1 MGTSIEKKIKTII
14 SSWFFTHPLLYS
26 VYCTH
31 SLVEN
36 NNLQIPM
43 RSGKGRI
50 EYSSQ
55 LLEKAT
61 DSILEKY
68 LKVELYRIV
77 LMHPYSR
84 QPVNAMKNILL
95 LASDVTIYQNC
106 KKEFFAQEKS
116 QTAFCLNGVEYLKSL
131 AARFANAENPLGE
144 KWNGTEEL
152 QFFLKN
158 LVIAPR
164 TGELMLIDKL
174 TFEQWYKKILFL
186 IKETSIGG
194 EQAGTNSAFTHAGN
208 QASELWEEN
217 QEIQA
222 QLENQIQKADS
233 EEGWGGLGGD
243 LKRQIKEQG
252 DFSFDYRR
260 ALTQF
265 RQSIVSAN
273 RSLTRMRPS
282 RRYGFKA
289 MGSRYDRKANVLIAV
304 DVSGSITDE
313 SFGNFYHAIR
323 NFFFLGLI
331 EKIDLIFFDVNLK
344 NTKPIPFTKNINLNQ
359 IKGRG
364 GTNFQSPLDFF
375 SLHSSEYSGLI
386 IFTDGEGE
394 VPKLECQK
402 KNILWILDSR
412 LSYEKS
418 RNWIDSL
425 PGCKST
431 YLPF

>member
-116 QTAFCLNGVEYLKSL
+116 QTGFCLNGVEYLKSL
-131 AARFANAENPLGE
+131 AARFANSENPLGE

-194 EQAGTNSAFTHAGN
+194 EQAGTNSAFTQAGN

-222 QLENQIQKADS
+222 ELENQIQKADS

>member
-1 MGTSIEKKIKTII
+1 
-14 SSWFFTHPLLYS
+14 
-26 VYCTH
+26 
-31 SLVEN
+31 
-36 NNLQIPM
+36 M

-50 EYSSQ
+50 EYSGM
-55 LLEKAT
+55 LLEKT
-61 DSILEKY
+61 SDKILEKF
-68 LKVELYRIV
+68 LRVELYRIL
-77 LMHPYSR
+77 LMHPYDR
-84 QPVNAMKNILL
+84 QPVNCMKNVLL
-95 LASDVTIYQNC
+95 LASDITIYQNC
-106 KKEFFAQEKS
+106 KKELFDEDVIFNNQKE
-116 QTAFCLNGVEYLKSL
+116 TFTLNGLEYLKSQ
-131 AARFANAENPLGE
+131 AARFADVENPLGD
-144 KWNGTEEL
+144 KWAGTDEL
-152 QFFLKN
+152 KFFLRN

-164 TGELMLIDKL
+164 TGELMLVDKL

-194 EQAGTNSAFTHAGN
+194 EQAGTNSAFTQAGN
-208 QASELWEEN
+208 EASELWEEN

-222 QLENQIQKADS
+222 ELESQIQKADA

-243 LKRQIKEQG
+243 LKRELKEQG
-252 DFSFDYRR
+252 DFAFDYRR

-344 NTKPIPFTKNINLNQ
+344 NTQAVPFSKNINLSQ

-364 GTNFQSPLDFF
+364 GTNFQPPLDFF
-375 SLHSSEYSGLI
+375 MNSSDKYSGLI
-386 IFTDGEGE
+386 IFTDGEGA
-394 VPKLECQK
+394 VPQINGNKQ
-402 KNILWILDSR
+402 NILWILDSR

-418 RNWIDSL
+418 RNWIESL
-425 PGCKST
+425 SGCKAT

>member
-106 KKEFFAQEKS
+106 KKEFFNQEKS

-131 AARFANAENPLGE
+131 AARFANSENPLGE

-194 EQAGTNSAFTHAGN
+194 EQAGTNSAFTQAGN

-222 QLENQIQKADS
+222 ELENQIQKADS

-265 RQSIVSAN
+265 RQSVVSAN

-394 VPKLECQK
+394 VPKVECQK

-418 RNWIDSL
+418 RNWIDFL

>member
-106 KKEFFAQEKS
+106 KKEFFNQEKS
-116 QTAFCLNGVEYLKSL
+116 QTGFCLNGVEYLISL
-131 AARFANAENPLGE
+131 AARFANSENPLGE

-194 EQAGTNSAFTHAGN
+194 EQAGTNSAFTQAGN

>member
-194 EQAGTNSAFTHAGN
+194 EQAGTNSAFTQAGN

-222 QLENQIQKADS
+222 ELENQIQKADS

-394 VPKLECQK
+394 VPKLECHK

>member
-1 MGTSIEKKIKTII
+1 MGTSIEKKFKTII

-131 AARFANAENPLGE
+131 AARFANSENPLGE

-425 PGCKST
+425 PDCKST

>member
-106 KKEFFAQEKS
+106 KKEFFNQEKS
-116 QTAFCLNGVEYLKSL
+116 QTGFCLNGVEYLKSL
-131 AARFANAENPLGE
+131 AARFANSENPLGE

-194 EQAGTNSAFTHAGN
+194 EQAGTNSAFTQAGN

>member
-106 KKEFFAQEKS
+106 KKEFFNQEKS

-131 AARFANAENPLGE
+131 AARFANSENPLGE

-194 EQAGTNSAFTHAGN
+194 EQAGTNSAFTQAGN

-222 QLENQIQKADS
+222 ELENQIQKADS

-344 NTKPIPFTKNINLNQ
+344 NTKAIPFTKNINLNQ

-375 SLHSSEYSGLI
+375 SFHSSEYSGLI

-402 KNILWILDSR
+402 KSILWILDSR

>member
-116 QTAFCLNGVEYLKSL
+116 QTGFCLNGVEYLKSL
-131 AARFANAENPLGE
+131 AARFANSENPLGE

-194 EQAGTNSAFTHAGN
+194 EQAGTNSAFTQAGN

-222 QLENQIQKADS
+222 ELENQIQKADS

-375 SLHSSEYSGLI
+375 SFHSSEYSGLI

-402 KNILWILDSR
+402 KSILWILDSR

-418 RNWIDSL
+418 RNWIESL

>member
-1 MGTSIEKKIKTII
+1 
-14 SSWFFTHPLLYS
+14 
-26 VYCTH
+26 
-31 SLVEN
+31 
-36 NNLQIPM
+36 M

-106 KKEFFAQEKS
+106 KKEFFNQKKS

-131 AARFANAENPLGE
+131 AARFANSENPLGE

-194 EQAGTNSAFTHAGN
+194 EQAGTNSAFTQAGN

-222 QLENQIQKADS
+222 ELENQIQKADS

-375 SLHSSEYSGLI
+375 SLHFSEYSGLI

>member
-116 QTAFCLNGVEYLKSL
+116 QTGFCLNGVEYLKSL

-194 EQAGTNSAFTHAGN
+194 EQAGTNSAFTQAGN

-222 QLENQIQKADS
+222 ELENQIQKADS

-344 NTKPIPFTKNINLNQ
+344 NTKPISFTKNINLNQ

>member
-1 MGTSIEKKIKTII
+1 MGTSIEKKFKTII

-106 KKEFFAQEKS
+106 KKEFFNQEKS
-116 QTAFCLNGVEYLKSL
+116 QTGFCLNGVEYLKSL
-131 AARFANAENPLGE
+131 AARFANSENPLGE

-194 EQAGTNSAFTHAGN
+194 EQAGTNSAFTQAGN

-217 QEIQA
+217 QEIQTE
-222 QLENQIQKADS
+222 LENQIQKADS

-375 SLHSSEYSGLI
+375 SLHFSEYSGLI

>member
-1 MGTSIEKKIKTII
+1 MGTSIEKKFKTII

-131 AARFANAENPLGE
+131 AARFANSENPLGE

-194 EQAGTNSAFTHAGN
+194 EQAGTNSAFTQAGN

-222 QLENQIQKADS
+222 ELENQIQKADS

>member
-106 KKEFFAQEKS
+106 KKEFFNQEKS
-116 QTAFCLNGVEYLKSL
+116 QTGFCLNGVEYLKSL
-131 AARFANAENPLGE
+131 AARFANSENPLGE

-194 EQAGTNSAFTHAGN
+194 EQAGTNSAFTQAGN

-222 QLENQIQKADS
+222 ELENQIQKADS

>member
-116 QTAFCLNGVEYLKSL
+116 QTGFCLNGVEYLKSL
-131 AARFANAENPLGE
+131 AARFANSENPLGE

-194 EQAGTNSAFTHAGN
+194 EQAGTNSAFTQAGN

-222 QLENQIQKADS
+222 ELENQIQKADS

-344 NTKPIPFTKNINLNQ
+344 NTKPISFTKNINLNQ

-402 KNILWILDSR
+402 KSILWILDSR

>member
-106 KKEFFAQEKS
+106 KKDFFAQEKS
-116 QTAFCLNGVEYLKSL
+116 QTGFCLNGVEYLKSL

-194 EQAGTNSAFTHAGN
+194 EQAGTNSAFTQSGN

-222 QLENQIQKADS
+222 ELENQIQKADS

-375 SLHSSEYSGLI
+375 SFHSSEYSGLI

-402 KNILWILDSR
+402 KSILWILDSR

-418 RNWIDSL
+418 RNWIESL

>member
-1 MGTSIEKKIKTII
+1 MSNIEKRLKTIV
-14 SSWFFTHPLLYS
+14 SSWFYTKPLLYS

-31 SLVEN
+31 VMVEN
-36 NNLQIPM
+36 LNIQIPM

-50 EYSSQ
+50 EYSSL
-55 LLEKAT
+55 LLEKAS
-61 DSILEKY
+61 DSQLEKY
-68 LKVELYRIV
+68 FTVELYRIL
-77 LMHPYSR
+77 LMHPYER
-84 QPVNAMKNILL
+84 QPANCMKNILF
-95 LASDVTIYQNC
+95 LASDITIYQNC
-106 KKEFFAQEKS
+106 KKELFENQDGI
-116 QTAFCLNGVEYLKSL
+116 TLNGVEYLKSQ
-131 AARFANAENPLGE
+131 AGRFANLENPLGD
-144 KWNGTEEL
+144 KWAGTEEL
-152 QFFLKN
+152 QFYLKN

-164 TGELMLIDKL
+164 TGELMLVDKL
-174 TFEQWYKKILFL
+174 SFEQWYKKIFFL

-194 EQAGTNSAFTHAGN
+194 EQAGTNSAFTEAGTE
-208 QASELWEEN
+208 ASELWEEN

-222 QLENQIQKADS
+222 ELESEIQKADA

-243 LKRQIKEQG
+243 LQRELKEKG

-282 RRYGFKA
+282 RRYGFSA

-313 SFGNFYHAIR
+313 SFGNFYHAIK

-344 NTKPIPFTKNINLNQ
+344 NTKAVPFSKNIELGN

-364 GTNFQSPLDFF
+364 GTNFQPPLDFF
-375 SLHSSEYSGLI
+375 TEHKTEYSGLI
-386 IFTDGEGE
+386 IFTDGEGP
-394 VPKLECQK
+394 VPKIAEVKQ
-402 KNILWILDSR
+402 NILWILDGR
-412 LSYEKS
+412 LSYEKC
-418 RNWIDSL
+418 RNWIEYL
-425 PGCKST
+425 PGCKAT

>member
-1 MGTSIEKKIKTII
+1 MDSIIEKRVKKIVST
-14 SSWFFTHPLLYS
+14 WFFTQPLLYS

-31 SLVEN
+31 SFVEN
-36 NNLQIPM
+36 KNIQIPM

-50 EYSSQ
+50 EYSSL
-55 LLEKAT
+55 LLEKT
-61 DSILEKY
+61 SDFQLESY
-68 LKVELYRIV
+68 LKIELYRII
-77 LMHPYSR
+77 LLHPYQR
-84 QPVNAMKNILL
+84 QPVNCQKNILF
-95 LASDVTIYQNC
+95 LASDVVIYQNC
-106 KKEFFAQEKS
+106 KNEFFGLQSKE
-116 QTAFCLNGVEYLKSL
+116 TVELNGVEYLKSQ
-131 AARFANAENPLGE
+131 ASRFANLENPLGD
-144 KWNGTEEL
+144 KWAGTEEL
-152 QFFLKN
+152 QFYLKN
-158 LVIAPR
+158 LVLAPR
-164 TGELMLIDKL
+164 TGELLLVDKL

-194 EQAGTNSAFTHAGN
+194 QQAGTNSAFTKAGN
-208 QASELWEEN
+208 EAAELWEEN

-222 QLENQIQKADS
+222 ELENQVQKADA

-243 LKRQIKEQG
+243 LKREIKDSG
-252 DFSFDYRR
+252 DFSFDYRK

-265 RQSIVSAN
+265 RQCIVSAN

-313 SFGNFYHAIR
+313 SFGNFYHAIK

-344 NTKPIPFTKNINLNQ
+344 NTQAVPFSKKVDLQN

-364 GTNFQSPLDFF
+364 GTNFQPPLDFF
-375 SLHSSEYSGLI
+375 EQHSSEYSGLI
-386 IFTDGEGE
+386 IFTDGEGA
-394 VPKLECQK
+394 VPQVSEKSQ
-402 KNILWILDSR
+402 NILWILDSR
-412 LSYEKS
+412 LSYEKTKG
-418 RNWIDSL
+418 WISSL
-425 PGCKST
+425 TGCKST

>member
-116 QTAFCLNGVEYLKSL
+116 QSAFCLNGVEYLKSL
-131 AARFANAENPLGE
+131 AARFVNGENPLGE

-194 EQAGTNSAFTHAGN
+194 EQAGTNSAFTQSGN

-222 QLENQIQKADS
+222 ELENQIQKADS

-344 NTKPIPFTKNINLNQ
+344 NSKPIPFTKNINLNQ